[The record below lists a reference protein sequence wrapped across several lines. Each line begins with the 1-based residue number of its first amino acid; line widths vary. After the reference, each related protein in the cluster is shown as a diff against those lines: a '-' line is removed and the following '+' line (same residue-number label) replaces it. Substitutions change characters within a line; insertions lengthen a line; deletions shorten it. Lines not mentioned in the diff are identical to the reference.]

1 MNWVEIIPIQILHG
15 LVYGMVLFVLA
26 SGLTLIFG
34 MMDVLNFAHGAFYML
49 GAYFSFSV
57 LMWTDQFWLSLIAAP
72 VGVGLF
78 GIFVE
83 WFFLRKVMEFGH
95 VPQLLLTFGVAYILE
110 DVVKIVWGTE
120 PLKVTFPD
128 FLSGSLTL
136 FEGASYPTYRLF
148 ILLVSSLVF
157 AFLFLI
163 LFKTRIGIIVRAAV
177 DKKEMVASLGF
188 NVPLIFMLLFG
199 VGAWL
204 AGIAGVIG
212 GPYLITHPGMGGSI
226 LVDLFV
232 VVVVGGLGSIPGAML
247 AAIIIG
253 EFQSFGVLFL
263 PQFSLFLQFLLL
275 AAVLILKPEGLLG
288 ENK

>member
-1 MNWVEIIPIQILHG
+1 MDWIGILPIQILHG
-15 LVYGMVLFVLA
+15 LVYGMVLFLLA

-57 LMWTDQFWLSLIAAP
+57 LMWTGQFWLSLILAP
-72 VGVGLF
+72 LGVGLI
-78 GIFVE
+78 GVFVE
-83 WFFLRKVMEFGH
+83 RIFLRKVLPYGH
-95 VPQLLLTFGVAYILE
+95 VPQLLLTFGIAYILE

-120 PLKVTFPD
+120 PLKVKVPSL
-128 FLSGSLTL
+128 LSGSLSL
-136 FEGASYPTYRLF
+136 LGASYPTYRLF
-148 ILLVSSLVF
+148 ILVVSFLVF

-177 DKKEMVASLGF
+177 AKKEMVAALGF
-188 NVPLIFMLLFG
+188 NVPLIFLLLFG

-204 AGIAGVIG
+204 AGIAGVIA
-212 GPYLITHPGMGGSI
+212 GPYLITHPGMAGAI

-232 VVVVGGLGSIPGAML
+232 VVEVGGLGSIQGAML
-247 AAIIIG
+247 AAILIG
-253 EFQSFGVLFL
+253 ELQSFGVLFL
-263 PQFSLFLQFLLL
+263 PQFSLFLEFLLL

-288 ENK
+288 EK

>member
-1 MNWVEIIPIQILHG
+1 VDWIGILPIQMLHG
-15 LVYGMVLFVLA
+15 LVYGMVLFLLA

-57 LMWTDQFWLSLIAAP
+57 LVWTGQFWLSLVIAP
-72 VGVGLF
+72 LGVGLL
-78 GIFVE
+78 GALVE
-83 WFFLRKVMEFGH
+83 RVFLRKVLPYGH
-95 VPQLLLTFGVAYILE
+95 VPQLLLTFGIAYILE

-120 PLKVTFPD
+120 PLKVKIPSLLT
-128 FLSGSLTL
+128 GSLSI
-136 FEGASYPTYRLF
+136 FGASYPTYRLF
-148 ILLVSSLVF
+148 ILVVSFLVF

-177 DKKEMVASLGF
+177 AKKEMVAALGF
-188 NVPLIFMLLFG
+188 NVPLIFLILFG

-212 GPYLITHPGMGGSI
+212 GPYLITHPGMAGAI

-232 VVVVGGLGSIPGAML
+232 VVVVGGLGSIQGAML
-247 AAIIIG
+247 AAILIG
-253 EFQSFGVLFL
+253 ELQSFGVLFL
-263 PQFSLFLQFLLL
+263 PQFSLFLEFLLL
-275 AAVLILKPEGLLG
+275 AAVLIFRPEGLLG
-288 ENK
+288 EK